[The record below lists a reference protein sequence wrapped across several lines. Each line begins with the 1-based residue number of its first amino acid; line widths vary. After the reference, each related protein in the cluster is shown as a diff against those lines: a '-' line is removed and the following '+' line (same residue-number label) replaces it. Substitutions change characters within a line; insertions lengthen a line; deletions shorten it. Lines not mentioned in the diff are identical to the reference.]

1 MMSTVTSQNRIRQ
14 HMEVLCS
21 KGMHVGTVDHVDGDD
36 LRLTRRD
43 SEDGMHHLIPTALVA
58 SVDTKVHLSQPCD
71 EVKKIWK
78 SE

>member
-1 MMSTVTSQNRIRQ
+1 MSTVTSQNSIRE
-14 HMEVLCS
+14 HMEVVCS
-21 KGMHVGTVDHVDGDD
+21 EGMHVGTVDHVQGDQIK
-36 LRLTRRD
+36 LTRRD
-43 SEDGMHHLIPTALVA
+43 SEDGMHHLIPTSLVA

>member
-1 MMSTVTSQNRIRQ
+1 MMSTATSHNSIRQ

-21 KGMHVGTVDHVDGDD
+21 QGMHVGTVDHVFGDEIK
-36 LRLTRRD
+36 LTRRD
-43 SEDGMHHLIPTALVA
+43 SEDGLHHTIPVSLVA